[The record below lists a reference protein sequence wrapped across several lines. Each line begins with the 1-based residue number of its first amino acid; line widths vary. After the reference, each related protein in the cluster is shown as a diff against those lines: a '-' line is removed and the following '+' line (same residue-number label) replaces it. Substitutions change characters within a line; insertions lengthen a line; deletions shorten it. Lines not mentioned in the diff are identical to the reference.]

1 MTNQTT
7 RRHQELLLPVG
18 MSADGKP
25 FGIVVGYPLETD
37 WGGGCKSFDVELC
50 TSHLGPVLYQQ
61 VMKAGGAA
69 SVVCDKK
76 DFSKRYKIAVPVKPP
91 TEPGE
96 SAEDVPP
103 GSDPDQ
109 SHE

>member
-7 RRHQELLLPVG
+7 RRHQELVLPVG
-18 MSADGKP
+18 MGADGKP
-25 FGIVVGYPLETD
+25 FQLVVGYLLETD
-37 WGGGCKSFDVELC
+37 WGGGRKSFDVELC
-50 TSHLGPVLYQQ
+50 TSHLQPVIYQQ
-61 VMKAGGAA
+61 VMKAGGGA

-96 SAEDVPP
+96 SAEDVPLRNNA
-103 GSDPDQ
+103 DQ
-109 SHE
+109 DHE